1 MFALASTAALLRN
14 IRLRQLVAKYM
25 HLSWIAAAATA
36 LPAAWFSVIDGD
48 GDYCANV
55 NDPTNIMLVVVL
67 VCTCLVNAVT
77 YSCGILRAG
86 TFAPHSVVAKF
97 SRRTAFYLAT
107 FVICWLPFLVWQVRV
122 INDTIIDH
130 DSTIF
135 SMAQVLE
142 PTQGFLNALVYGWY
156 GSELAKFVHC
166 DCPRVIIDG
175 SYRDR
180 QRSGTDTP
188 RGRRQRPASRR
199 GSPTSVRFSQ
209 DVTAVL
215 FDKDS
220 DYSDEDS
227 ETSGGGDSGS
237 SGVVVTMRVG
247 VAALAAAAAVP
258 WAARSQRC
266 PRRAAHACPAFEAH
280 GRGFGTPPCLART
293 VVPDA
298 CFFES
303 TRRREQGTR
312 WEGRPAQ
319 VLFGLRQHS
328 RVCSSPEVQSASTP
342 QCCRWLQC

>member
-180 QRSGTDTP
+180 QRAGTGTP

-220 DYSDEDS
+220 DYSGEDS
-227 ETSGGGDSGS
+227 ETSGGGDSRAGDS
-237 SGVVVTMRVG
+237 DRSAASDEGPLGCRVDDISL
-247 VAALAAAAAVP
+247 VDCAAEGPGPGPDSLLHSTAGFC
-258 WAARSQRC
+258 S
-266 PRRAAHACPAFEAH
+266 PR
-280 GRGFGTPPCLART
+280 PC
-293 VVPDA
+293 
-298 CFFES
+298 
-303 TRRREQGTR
+303 
-312 WEGRPAQ
+312 
-319 VLFGLRQHS
+319 
-328 RVCSSPEVQSASTP
+328 
-342 QCCRWLQC
+342 